1 MAIAAEERNKSGI
14 FWMND
19 TSDDDQPMVF
29 VPGVSRKLGLSR
41 GPGVTGEGKGR
52 VQTVH
57 KKVNPRG
64 PSQQSSHSVPSS
76 EGKSSTRTTPSTRP
90 ALAEARSSAPTHKP
104 SENPSSSLEAGHANT
119 KPSLKDL
126 CPEDKRRIANLIQEL
141 ARVSEE
147 KEESVQ
153 KLRDEQETFERKIL
167 ELEQQNQFIVQERE
181 SLKQQ
186 YRECQELL
194 SLYQQYLSQ
203 QQDKLNQ
210 SIAELN
216 QARSHTKASRSE
228 RSSHRSRS
236 VKPGMQDG
244 SYLDLPSPR
253 ETPCHSATAPVA
265 RARSLLANH
274 GRAPATP
281 TPAPL
286 SSTDSSSVSDSKNR
300 SAVRP
305 RRDHCA
311 CPHPHPHP
319 QGRESG
325 AEEGERRGGQVAA
338 ASAAPPPGWEDWE
351 ERRRRLVEQKRQLE
365 QERERLQQRLALQ
378 EERLSQQIQE
388 TRLLSDGLQD
398 TDAAGLEKPLPNGSL
413 LVQQP
418 LVNGCGGHSE
428 DGGNMSRLVGP
439 ADVPNIEV
447 LLCKDP
453 NSAPPKHLTLQEPPP
468 LTKKDMATSPAAPF
482 MPPAVPVMP
491 PCLPRTPH
499 HPRRASP
506 NSSLMELLEIFS
518 PVSLAEC
525 PGHTSAPPPARSGPP
540 TTASSPQPRAP
551 ACPPTT
557 ASSPQPRAPA
567 CPPRTQR
574 RARYWRTSFSS
585 AEHRSVHT
593 CKYMT

>member
-41 GPGVTGEGKGR
+41 GPGITGEGKGR

-57 KKVNPRG
+57 RKGNPRG
-64 PSQQSSHSVPSS
+64 PSQQSSRSVPSS
-76 EGKSSTRTTPSTRP
+76 EGKSSTRTTSSTRP
-90 ALAEARSSAPTHKP
+90 TPAEARSSAPTHKP
-104 SENPSSSLEAGHANT
+104 PENPCSSPQAGHGNT

-167 ELEQQNQFIVQERE
+167 ELEQQNQFIVHERE

-210 SIAELN
+210 SIAQLN

-236 VKPGMQDG
+236 AKPGTLDG

-253 ETPCHSATAPVA
+253 DTPRHGATAPVD

-286 SSTDSSSVSDSKNR
+286 SSAGSSSVSDSKTRSSR
-300 SAVRP
+300 SAARP
-305 RRDHCA
+305 RRDHHT
-311 CPHPHPHP
+311 HPHA
-319 QGRESG
+319 QGRETG
-325 AEEGERRGGQVAA
+325 AEEGEQRGGQAASAA
-338 ASAAPPPGWEDWE
+338 ASAAAAAPPPGWEDWE

-365 QERERLQQRLALQ
+365 QERERLQHRLALQ
-378 EERLSQQIQE
+378 EERLSQQLHE
-388 TRLLSDGLQD
+388 THLLNDGLQH

-413 LVQQP
+413 LVQPP
-418 LVNGCGGHSE
+418 LVNGCGGHSDE
-428 DGGNMSRLVGP
+428 RGNMSRLGGP
-439 ADVPNIEV
+439 ANVPNIEV
-447 LLCKDP
+447 SRCEDP
-453 NSAPPKHLTLQEPPP
+453 SSAPLKHLSLQEPSP
-468 LTKKDMATSPAAPF
+468 LTKKDMATSPAAPS
-482 MPPAVPVMP
+482 MPSAAPVMP
-491 PCLPRTPH
+491 PCLPCTPH

-525 PGHTSAPPPARSGPP
+525 PGPHQRAPTSALR
-540 TTASSPQPRAP
+540 
-551 ACPPTT
+551 
-557 ASSPQPRAPA
+557 
-567 CPPRTQR
+567 PPRHGLLSP
-574 RARYWRTSFSS
+574 AS
-585 AEHRSVHT
+585 RS
-593 CKYMT
+593 CLPPQDPEESQILEDIFFIC

>member
-1 MAIAAEERNKSGI
+1 
-14 FWMND
+14 
-19 TSDDDQPMVF
+19 MVF

-64 PSQQSSHSVPSS
+64 PSQQSSRSVPSS

-104 SENPSSSLEAGHANT
+104 PENPSSSPEAGHANT

-153 KLRDEQETFERKIL
+153 KLRDEQETFERKIQ

-253 ETPCHSATAPVA
+253 ETPRHSATAPVA

-286 SSTDSSSVSDSKNR
+286 SSTDSSSVSDSKTR

-311 CPHPHPHP
+311 CP

-325 AEEGERRGGQVAA
+325 AEEGEWRGGQVAA

-378 EERLSQQIQE
+378 EERLSQQLQE

-398 TDAAGLEKPLPNGSL
+398 TDTAGLEKPLPNGSL
-413 LVQQP
+413 LVQPP
-418 LVNGCGGHSE
+418 LVNGCGGHS
-428 DGGNMSRLVGP
+428 DDRGNMSRLVGP

-447 LLCKDP
+447 PLCKDP
-453 NSAPPKHLTLQEPPP
+453 NSAPPKHLSLQEPPP
-468 LTKKDMATSPAAPF
+468 LTKKDMATSPAASF

-525 PGHTSAPPPARSGPP
+525 PGPHQRAPTSALRPPHHGLLSPASRSCLPP
-540 TTASSPQPRAP
+540 QDPEESQILEDIFFI
-551 ACPPTT
+551 C
-557 ASSPQPRAPA
+557 
-567 CPPRTQR
+567 
-574 RARYWRTSFSS
+574 
-585 AEHRSVHT
+585 
-593 CKYMT
+593 